1 MQTRGYLAKPA
12 GTTTLVL
19 RSDDA
24 RQLYRVLVRLL
35 DEEGSSF
42 DETVGVLSAAYQL
55 ARLLGA
61 RP

>member
-19 RSDDA
+19 QSDDA
-24 RQLYRVLVRLL
+24 RHLYRVLVRLL
-35 DEEGSSF
+35 DEEDGSF

-61 RP
+61 RL

>member
-35 DEEGSSF
+35 DEEGTSF
-42 DETVGVLSAAYQL
+42 DETVGVLTAACQL
-55 ARLLGA
+55 AHSLGA
-61 RP
+61 RQ

>member
-12 GTTTLVL
+12 DTTTLVL
-19 RSDDA
+19 QNEDA
-24 RQLYRVLVRLL
+24 RHLYRVLVRLL

-55 ARLLGA
+55 SRSLGA

>member
-1 MQTRGYLAKPA
+1 
-12 GTTTLVL
+12 
-19 RSDDA
+19 
-24 RQLYRVLVRLL
+24 VLVRLL

>member
-1 MQTRGYLAKPA
+1 MQTRGYLAKPT

-19 RSDDA
+19 WSEDA
-24 RQLYRVLVRLL
+24 RHLYRVLVRLL
-35 DEEGSSF
+35 DEEDSSF

-55 ARLLGA
+55 SCSLGA